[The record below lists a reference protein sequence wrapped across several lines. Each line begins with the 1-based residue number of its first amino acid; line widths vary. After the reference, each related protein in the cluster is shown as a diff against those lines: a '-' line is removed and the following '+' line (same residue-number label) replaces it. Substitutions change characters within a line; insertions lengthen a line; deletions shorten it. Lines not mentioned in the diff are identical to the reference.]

1 MTRFMTRRIIS
12 SAPSS
17 SEAMSSMS
25 SMASMS
31 SMSSISSPS
40 LESTSISSSSEPP
53 SSSYSDSDRDCDP
66 SDPLGPFVSA
76 CCCASAYLV
85 LDSAQ
90 STATGLPA
98 MAVMFTSFTARS
110 ASAFDVNAAKANPF
124 GLW

>member
-1 MTRFMTRRIIS
+1 
-12 SAPSS
+12 
-17 SEAMSSMS
+17 
-25 SMASMS
+25 
-31 SMSSISSPS
+31 MSSISSPS
-40 LESTSISSSSEPP
+40 LESTSISSSSEPL
-53 SSSYSDSDRDCDP
+53 SSSYSDSDPSDP

-110 ASAFDVNAAKANPF
+110 ASALHVNAAKANPF

>member
-1 MTRFMTRRIIS
+1 M
-12 SAPSS
+12 
-17 SEAMSSMS
+17 
-25 SMASMS
+25 
-31 SMSSISSPS
+31 SSPS
-40 LESTSISSSSEPP
+40 LESTSISSSSEPL
-53 SSSYSDSDRDCDP
+53 SSSYSDSDRDSDPSDP

-110 ASAFDVNAAKANPF
+110 ASALHVNAAKANPF